1 MELHNRRHVLLSGL
15 RTDIDIL
22 IDPCSIT
29 FSKTARHHMD
39 YAPGTTP
46 DPPCP
51 MCRVDEQAG
60 TEYLGALR
68 DAKIWQATV
77 WPPTLGEVLDAIKEF
92 RVPEYDDC
100 DKCDFC
106 EDIKLRFSLAVL
118 MVKQM
123 HEERLWGLC
132 IDCYKA
138 GGINTGECR
147 IEHSKPKL

>member
-1 MELHNRRHVLLSGL
+1 MELHNRRHALLSGL
-15 RTDIDIL
+15 RSDIDIL

-29 FSKTARHHMD
+29 FSKTARHYMD
-39 YAPGTTP
+39 YAPGMAP

-68 DAKIWQATV
+68 DAHIWPATV
-77 WPPTLGEVLDAIKEF
+77 WLPTLGEILDAIKEF

-106 EDIKLRFSLAVL
+106 EDTKPKFSLAVL

-132 IDCYKA
+132 IDCFKA
-138 GGINTGECR
+138 GGLNAGECR